1 MENEKKFW
9 RNKNR
14 WWTKYKYLFKIKR
27 NKESSDLGAYS
38 FKTNIVLTM
47 LFDQKQYYN
56 YLILIKRY

>member
-38 FKTNIVLTM
+38 FKTNIVL
-47 LFDQKQYYN
+47 
-56 YLILIKRY
+56 IKRY